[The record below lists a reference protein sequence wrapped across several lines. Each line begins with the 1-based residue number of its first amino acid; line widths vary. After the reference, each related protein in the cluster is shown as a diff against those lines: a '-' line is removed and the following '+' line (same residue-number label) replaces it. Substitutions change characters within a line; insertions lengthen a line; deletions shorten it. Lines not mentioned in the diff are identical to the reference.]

1 MPSKQPILAT
11 LRLKTSD
18 GLFTAHY
25 SAAGLAQLDFPRGG
39 RTPETPAAS
48 PTIRRWHNLASR
60 AVRRVLRGRPAGQTP
75 PLDLAGAT
83 PFQAR
88 VWTALRRIQA
98 GGTQSYGRVAA
109 AIGAPGAARAVGG
122 ACRANPVPLLIP
134 CHRVLASDGGLGGF
148 SGGPRWKRKLLGVE
162 KMEWRAGRS

>member
-1 MPSKQPILAT
+1 MRAKQPILAT
-11 LRLKTSD
+11 LRLKTRD

-25 SAAGLAQLDFPRGG
+25 SAAGLAQLDFPGGG
-39 RTPETPAAS
+39 RKAETAAAS
-48 PTIRRWHNLASR
+48 PAIRRWHKLASR
-60 AVRRVLRGRPAGQTP
+60 AVARVLRGRPAGRTP

-88 VWTALRRIQA
+88 VWAALRRIQT
-98 GGTQSYGRVAA
+98 GGTQSYGQVAA

-122 ACRANPVPLLIP
+122 ACGANPVPLLIP

-162 KMEWRAGRS
+162 NWEL